1 MIEMISGPLISIP
14 NSTVRTNAQV
24 EKGKVSLDNI
34 AETPKKSNKLASL
47 LKASKSKSMN

>member
-24 EKGKVSLDNI
+24 EKGKVSLDC
-34 AETPKKSNKLASL
+34 PSSNDLRL
-47 LKASKSKSMN
+47 I